1 MDNYNQQQ
9 FNSYTV
15 VDSHQTGEAGT
26 VTKKFMANV
35 FAWMFL
41 ALGISAVCA
50 LMFSMNDALRAQL
63 YTETVRGVSLTGT
76 GMLVAIAPLAFVL
89 IMSFGFNRLSV
100 GALTGVFLCYA
111 AVMGMSLSV
120 ILLAYTSGS
129 VIGCF
134 TASSAMFGV
143 MAVLGYT
150 TDKDLTSFGS
160 ILMMG
165 LIGIIIASMINWFL
179 QSDGLYYLISIL
191 GVAIF
196 TGLTAYDVQ
205 KLKRIGAGIEYQG
218 MGVAVSDTRKIALM
232 GALSLY
238 LDFINLFLMML
249 RLFGRRK

>member
-1 MDNYNQQQ
+1 
-9 FNSYTV
+9 
-15 VDSHQTGEAGT
+15 
-26 VTKKFMANV
+26 
-35 FAWMFL
+35 
-41 ALGISAVCA
+41 
-50 LMFSMNDALRAQL
+50 
-63 YTETVRGVSLTGT
+63 
-76 GMLVAIAPLAFVL
+76 
-89 IMSFGFNRLSV
+89 
-100 GALTGVFLCYA
+100 
-111 AVMGMSLSV
+111 
-120 ILLAYTSGS
+120 
-129 VIGCF
+129 
-134 TASSAMFGV
+134 MFGV